1 LFQCGKSFLRFFEKT
16 SERNGKDRYDMII
29 AKKRE

>member
-1 LFQCGKSFLRFFEKT
+1 LRFFEKT

-29 AKKRE
+29 AKKCE